1 MMLSLIDG
9 DLGDVQSA
17 IGSADTVERSGLT
30 HCSAMVKRISDGD
43 VLIGHTNW
51 VSLVVAGVLLLLLG
65 WRVELPGDCC
75 TRHKRVAVQDSYIAM
90 LRVAV
95 VQDSYIAMLSV
106 AVVQDSYISMLRVVK
121 HFEMPLPGAAAVH
134 VVMDSYPGN
143 APPSVTPSCLHHRLP
158 YPLTYLTQ

>member
-51 VSLVVAGVLLLLLG
+51 MSLVVAGVLLLLG

-75 TRHKRVAVQDSYIAM
+75 TRHKRVAVQDC
-90 LRVAV
+90 
-95 VQDSYIAMLSV
+95 YIAMLSV
-106 AVVQDSYISMLRVVK
+106 GVAQDSYISMLRVVK